1 MLPQSGHFASIAKL
15 LERTDPCAANNA
27 AGQPTVDSFG
37 NAPGQGIMRAVTP
50 QDVHTFW
57 FGLDRKAWFEKD
69 PALDEEIRRR
79 FLALYEQGATG
90 LLADWRQTPAACL
103 ALVILLDQFPRNMFR
118 GSAKAFAADRLA
130 RDAACDILDNNWDKA
145 MTPDE
150 RMFAY
155 LPLEHSESLADQER
169 CLALMKEIAVFPA
182 TADLP
187 KWAEAHLVII
197 RRFGRFPHRN
207 AALGRASTP
216 EEEEFLKQPG
226 SSF

>member
-1 MLPQSGHFASIAKL
+1 MLPKSGLFASASHLIQRVDRSEAINAVAPTPVDKARRPGRAL
-15 LERTDPCAANNA
+15 L
-27 AGQPTVDSFG
+27 QPVDARG
-37 NAPGQGIMRAVTP
+37 VLR
-50 QDVHTFW
+50 FW
-57 FGLDRKAWFEKD
+57 FDRDRKAWFEKN
-69 PALDEEIRRR
+69 PAFDAEIHGR
-79 FLALYEQGATG
+79 FLPLYERA
-90 LLADWRQTPAACL
+90 LKEELESWRQEPASCL

-118 GSAKAFAADRLA
+118 GTAKAFAADALA
-130 RDAACDILDNNWDKA
+130 RATARVILDKGWDKA

-155 LPLEHSESLADQER
+155 LPFEHSESLADQEL
-169 CLALMKEIAVFPA
+169 CLALMTEISLFPE

-207 AALGRASTP
+207 AALGRPSTG
-216 EEEEFLKQPG
+216 EEIEFLKQPG

>member
-1 MLPQSGHFASIAKL
+1 MHP
-15 LERTDPCAANNA
+15 TD
-27 AGQPTVDSFG
+27 VLD
-37 NAPGQGIMRAVTP
+37 
-50 QDVHTFW
+50 FW
-57 FGLDRKAWFEKD
+57 FKRDRKDWFEKS
-69 PALDEEIRRR
+69 PAFDTEIRTR
-79 FLALYEQGATG
+79 FLTLYERAMREE
-90 LLADWRQTPAACL
+90 LKSWRETPLGCL

-118 GSAKAFAADRLA
+118 GSARAFAADPLA
-130 RDAACDILDNNWDKA
+130 RDAASVILENRWDKA

-150 RMFAY
+150 RMFGY
-155 LPLEHSESLADQER
+155 LPYEHSELLVDQER
-169 CLALMKEIAVFPA
+169 CLSLMKEIAVFPQ

-216 EEEEFLKQPG
+216 EETEFLKQPG

>member
-1 MLPQSGHFASIAKL
+1 LRFRWSGII
-15 LERTDPCAANNA
+15 
-27 AGQPTVDSFG
+27 GVV
-37 NAPGQGIMRAVTP
+37 APS
-50 QDVHTFW
+50 DVLDFW
-57 FGLDRKAWFEKD
+57 FGIDRKAWFEKN
-69 PALDEEIRRR
+69 PAFDAQIRAR
-79 FLALYEQGATG
+79 FVGLYERAMQHE
-90 LLADWRQTPAACL
+90 LESWRELPASCL

-118 GSAKAFAADRLA
+118 GSAQAFTADPRA
-130 RDAACDILDNNWDKA
+130 RDAARVILENGWDKA

-155 LPLEHSESLADQER
+155 LPFEHSESLADQER
-169 CLALMKEIAVFPA
+169 CLALMKEIAVFPQ

-216 EEEEFLKQPG
+216 EEAEFLKQPG
-226 SSF
+226 SGF

>member
-1 MLPQSGHFASIAKL
+1 MLPMNPTEV
-15 LERTDPCAANNA
+15 LE
-27 AGQPTVDSFG
+27 
-37 NAPGQGIMRAVTP
+37 
-50 QDVHTFW
+50 FW
-57 FGLDRKAWFEKD
+57 FKRDRKDWFEKN
-69 PALDEEIRRR
+69 PAFDEEIRTR
-79 FLALYEQGATG
+79 FLPIFERALQEE
-90 LLADWRQTPAACL
+90 LKNWRQEPASCL

-118 GSAKAFAADRLA
+118 GSAKAFAADPLA
-130 RDAACDILDNNWDKA
+130 REAARVILENGWDKA

-169 CLALMKEIAVFPA
+169 CLVLMKEIAVYPE

-216 EEEEFLKQPG
+216 EELEFLKQPG